1 MTTPH
6 QPANAPI
13 PPLEA
18 HYAEQA
24 RIIDELCRRAD
35 AETAAADTSTAAG
48 VARWQELQSR
58 HREIRTYMLTK
69 RAVFRGTIAAHF
81 VTGLV
86 ALVLW
91 LVTQFIAAEMTGSGA
106 RPY

>member
-35 AETAAADTSTAAG
+35 AETAAVDTSTAAG

-58 HREIRTYMLTK
+58 HREIRAYMLTK

-81 VTGLV
+81 VMGLV
-86 ALVLW
+86 GLAVW
-91 LVTQFIAAEMTGSGA
+91 IVTLFIAAETSGGNA